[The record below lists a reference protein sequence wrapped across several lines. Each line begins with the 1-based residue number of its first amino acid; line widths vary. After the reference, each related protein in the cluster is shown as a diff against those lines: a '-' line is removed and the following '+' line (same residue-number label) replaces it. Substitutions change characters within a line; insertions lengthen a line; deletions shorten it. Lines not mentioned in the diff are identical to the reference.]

1 MRILKRKTTFIA
13 VLFSVLLNITFAS
26 CGSNDSE
33 DGGNFSELITTL
45 KANKWI
51 SRDASYGIGNND
63 HAWVDI
69 ESTCLYFT
77 SDNGGVIYWT
87 QKDYDTDL
95 GNSRNYDYEDFTYS
109 VSGNKVVISTESS
122 TSELIYANGYLTFNG
137 GAYEKTAMSSGDY
150 ELLRNISPKSGN
162 CGSDL
167 TYIYTPKTKVL
178 KISGDG
184 QMSDY
189 SSSNQPWHDFY
200 IESVNIEEGCTYVGA
215 NAFAGKLELGAV
227 ELPNTLTEI
236 GAQAFSGT
244 TITKMSI
251 PDNVKTIGSDAFYN
265 CKYLQTVYLSK
276 NLESVGSGAFANC
289 AIKYQNLTLPDNV
302 EVVGDNAFSGWL
314 AGTLTLNGKL
324 RIIGNGAFI
333 GVKGTLTIP
342 NSVESIGAV
351 AFDGTFSKV
360 VIGTGLKT
368 LSRGAFGGSLTSG
381 SMYVNLGK
389 PLDIDGDIMA
399 SDNQYKWTLYVP
411 KGSKTAYQANQY
423 WRGFKSIVED
433 ANLVSGNG
441 TPDDSGDENEDN
453 NKPQT
458 NGKINGHEYVY

>member
-1 MRILKRKTTFIA
+1 MRILKRKITFIA

-215 NAFAGKLELGAV
+215 NAFAGKLELGA
-227 ELPNTLTEI
+227 ENYQIL
-236 GAQAFSGT
+236 
-244 TITKMSI
+244 
-251 PDNVKTIGSDAFYN
+251 
-265 CKYLQTVYLSK
+265 LQK
-276 NLESVGSGAFANC
+276 LEH
-289 AIKYQNLTLPDNV
+289 KH
-302 EVVGDNAFSGWL
+302 
-314 AGTLTLNGKL
+314 
-324 RIIGNGAFI
+324 
-333 GVKGTLTIP
+333 
-342 NSVESIGAV
+342 
-351 AFDGTFSKV
+351 
-360 VIGTGLKT
+360 
-368 LSRGAFGGSLTSG
+368 SL
-381 SMYVNLGK
+381 V
-389 PLDIDGDIMA
+389 
-399 SDNQYKWTLYVP
+399 Q
-411 KGSKTAYQANQY
+411 Q
-423 WRGFKSIVED
+423 
-433 ANLVSGNG
+433 
-441 TPDDSGDENEDN
+441 
-453 NKPQT
+453 
-458 NGKINGHEYVY
+458 